1 MTALASRAPHPA
13 LSEHPEFAAM
23 LAVTLGRFHC
33 TLAEIRE
40 DYWLGRAWRALAG
53 DPFLHGRVARTGL
66 GNVLITGPRF
76 GPAPADTKE
85 CARWRR
91 HVLTRLE
98 VDTAHTA
105 DSLGMAVRFA
115 DERVDTAEGC
125 MLSLLA
131 QTVAGDERWVDL
143 DRYADDLAP
152 VLVPVAFAIERVVA
166 A

>member
-1 MTALASRAPHPA
+1 MTALASRAPRPA
-13 LSEHPEFAAM
+13 LSEHPEFALM
-23 LAVTLGRFHC
+23 LAVTLRRYHC

-40 DYWLGRAWRALAG
+40 DYWLGRAWRALSG
-53 DPFLHGRVARTGL
+53 DPVLHGRVARTGL

-76 GPAPADTKE
+76 GPAPSATKE

-91 HVLTRLE
+91 HVLSRLAT
-98 VDTAHTA
+98 DTVRTA
-105 DSLGMAVRFA
+105 YSLGMAVRFA
-115 DERVDTAEGC
+115 EERVDIAQGC

-131 QTVAGDERWVDL
+131 QTVAGDDRWDDL

-152 VLVPVAFAIERVVA
+152 VLVPVAFAVERVVA

>member
-1 MTALASRAPHPA
+1 MPPLPSRAPRPA
-13 LSEHPEFAAM
+13 LSEHPEFALM

-53 DPFLHGRVARTGL
+53 DPSLHGRVARTGL

-76 GPAPADTKE
+76 GPAPSASKE

-91 HVLTRLE
+91 HVLHRLE
-98 VDTAHTA
+98 VDTAHSA
-105 DSLGMAVRFA
+105 DGLGMAVRFA
-115 DERVDTAEGC
+115 EERVDIAEGC

-131 QTVAGDERWVDL
+131 QTVAGDARWADL
-143 DRYADDLAP
+143 DRYVDDLAP
-152 VLVPVAFAIERVVA
+152 VLVPVAFAVERVVA

>member
-1 MTALASRAPHPA
+1 MTALASRAPHPS
-13 LSEHPEFAAM
+13 LSEHPEFAVM

-33 TLAEIRE
+33 TLAEVRE

-53 DPFLHGRVARTGL
+53 DPSLHRRVARTGL
-66 GNVLITGPRF
+66 GNVLITGPHF
-76 GPAPADTKE
+76 GPAPATKE

-91 HVLTRLE
+91 YVLRRLE
-98 VDTAHTA
+98 ADTLHTA
-105 DSLGMAVRFA
+105 YSLGMSVRFA
-115 DERVDTAEGC
+115 DEQVDVAEGC

-131 QTVAGDERWVDL
+131 QTVSGEERWDDL

-152 VLVPVAFAIERVVA
+152 VLVPVAFAVERVVA

>member
-1 MTALASRAPHPA
+1 MTVLASRAPHPA
-13 LSEHPEFAAM
+13 LSEHPEFPMM

-40 DYWLGRAWRALAG
+40 DYWLGRAWRALSG
-53 DPFLHGRVARTGL
+53 DPSLHGRVARTGL

-76 GPAPADTKE
+76 GPAPASAKE

-91 HVLTRLE
+91 QVLCRLE
-98 VDTAHTA
+98 TDTHHTVE
-105 DSLGMAVRFA
+105 SLGMSVRFA
-115 DERVDTAEGC
+115 DEQVDIAEGC

-131 QTVAGDERWVDL
+131 QTVAGDARWADL

-152 VLVPVAFAIERVVA
+152 VLVPVAFAVERVVA